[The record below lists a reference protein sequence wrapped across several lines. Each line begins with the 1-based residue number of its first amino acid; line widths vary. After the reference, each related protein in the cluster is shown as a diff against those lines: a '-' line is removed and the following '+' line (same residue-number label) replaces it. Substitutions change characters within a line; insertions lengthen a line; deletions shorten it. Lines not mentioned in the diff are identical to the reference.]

1 MKPFPY
7 RLIQYGLVAALPF
20 APLSAHVGG
29 SAPLSIQFAGVS
41 AQATAGGILGQSTDS
56 RIFNIA
62 LSRGPGLVPDALFP
76 GYYDSRGWDTG
87 SGFPGIGSGSY
98 LSLSFEVDPG
108 YVFTP
113 TGFFFYYEEGGNN
126 LGPVRVDLRS
136 SIDAFAS
143 SLFLDTDPWDMQ
155 VESVPASA
163 LSPIT
168 GPVEFRWYGYAAIDS
183 SGVLGLANH
192 PSLLIGD
199 DPVAVLL
206 EGDLTLVPEPR
217 TAALAAG
224 LLAFLLLA
232 LRRRRR

>member
-1 MKPFPY
+1 MKPFLY
-7 RLIQYGLVAALPF
+7 RFIQYSLAAALPF
-20 APLSAHVGG
+20 APLGAHVGG
-29 SAPLSIQFAGVS
+29 SEPLSIAFAGVS
-41 AQATAGGILGQSTDS
+41 ARATTGGIVGQSTDA

-62 LSRGPGLVPDALFP
+62 LTRGPELVPDALFP

-87 SGFPGIGSGSY
+87 SAFPGVDSGSY
-98 LSLSFEVDPG
+98 LALSFEVDPG

-113 TGFFFYYEEGGNN
+113 TGFLFYYEEGGSNR
-126 LGPVRVDLRS
+126 GPVRIDLRS
-136 SIDAFAS
+136 SSDAFTS

-168 GPVEFRWYGYAAIDS
+168 GPVEFRWYGFGAIDS

-192 PSLLIGD
+192 ASMLIGD

-206 EGDLTLVPEPR
+206 EGDLSLVPEPR
-217 TAALAAG
+217 AAALAAG
-224 LLAFLLLA
+224 LLAALLLA
-232 LRRRRR
+232 LGGRSR